1 MMKPKYIIFL
11 VLLLLAACTQQTEKA
26 KVQAVEKAKPDQ
38 IVLIF
43 KDPPSPWRVYREAG
57 GYSPARCEVSYYDD
71 SYIHRTYLPD
81 SLASYDTLTIQ
92 SIRDQVEVLH
102 AHQAF
107 DHLSYIFRNG
117 DTVLFSYEQYTPHAQ
132 VLNRDE
138 DELITNYAIHKR
150 QQITESSFPA
160 LAIAR
165 SPFFFLKAE
174 NYLGKKDFKKSIQQ
188 EIDRVELLSLQL
200 SDKELEKETD
210 YLDSL
215 FYSDVISQSQK
226 DYLKTKSTFHHREVQ
241 LLSEYSGRLDKKN
254 NVTLGTMIDTEG
266 GKSFLSSH
274 HDSLLHYGFYRDI
287 LRWVTNRY
295 YATVVPRIT
304 STKVVDNQAVAG
316 SNLPDFRAV
325 YDSVSN
331 NDFFSEQAAKMMLL
345 ATMENIVIHHD
356 IDDAQEYFM
365 KFEKQVKDSALT
377 SYLAT
382 KYQIGVNELDPEN
395 DLLLVS
401 TTQEILTYNELIA
414 KHQGKLVYVDFWA
427 SWCRPCLKEIPLLMA
442 IEKEYADKEIVFIR
456 ISKDKENTAWI
467 RFCEK
472 YEIAENSYL
481 VKNLYNSRQLE
492 SMQIDYIP
500 HYLLYDQNGELIQ
513 GYAPR
518 PSDPELA
525 AILDQNLKN
534 L

>member
-1 MMKPKYIIFL
+1 M
-11 VLLLLAACTQQTEKA
+11 
-26 KVQAVEKAKPDQ
+26 
-38 IVLIF
+38 
-43 KDPPSPWRVYREAG
+43 
-57 GYSPARCEVSYYDD
+57 
-71 SYIHRTYLPD
+71 
-81 SLASYDTLTIQ
+81 TLCFTT
-92 SIRDQVEVLH
+92 
-102 AHQAF
+102 AF
-107 DHLSYIFRNG
+107 TGIY
-117 DTVLFSYEQYTPHAQ
+117 V
-132 VLNRDE
+132 
-138 DELITNYAIHKR
+138 
-150 QQITESSFPA
+150 
-160 LAIAR
+160 
-165 SPFFFLKAE
+165 
-174 NYLGKKDFKKSIQQ
+174 
-188 EIDRVELLSLQL
+188 
-200 SDKELEKETD
+200 
-210 YLDSL
+210 
-215 FYSDVISQSQK
+215 
-226 DYLKTKSTFHHREVQ
+226 
-241 LLSEYSGRLDKKN
+241 
-254 NVTLGTMIDTEG
+254 
-266 GKSFLSSH
+266 
-274 HDSLLHYGFYRDI
+274 
-287 LRWVTNRY
+287 RWVTNRY

-356 IDDAQEYFM
+356 IDDAQEYFT
-365 KFEKQVKDSALT
+365 KFEKQVKDSALS

-427 SWCRPCLKEIPLLMA
+427 SWCAPCMKEIPLLIA